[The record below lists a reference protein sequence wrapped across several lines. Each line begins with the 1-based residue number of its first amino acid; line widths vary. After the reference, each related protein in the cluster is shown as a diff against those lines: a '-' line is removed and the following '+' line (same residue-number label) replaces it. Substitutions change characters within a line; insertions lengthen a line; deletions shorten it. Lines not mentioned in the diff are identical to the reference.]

1 MQPPHQSWQ
10 EGASFLALVFGLSV
24 ASREVLA
31 AGASPRLLHT
41 RQHPHIC
48 SLSPLEQIQGQ
59 TFLRDWQ
66 I

>member
-1 MQPPHQSWQ
+1 MQ
-10 EGASFLALVFGLSV
+10 ERTSFLVLMFGLSV

-31 AGASPRLLHT
+31 AVVSPRLLYT

-48 SLSPLEQIQGQ
+48 SLSPLEQVQGQ